1 MKNCTDAR
9 RLGLG
14 AGLVGLVALGW
25 MLTGAAAG
33 PEEHGLPTDWS
44 HQHMIF
50 SQPGTS
56 EEAARVGEDPRYWQQ
71 WARENVVRTLR
82 DGEAGSFVGGFTES
96 GSGGAWSESLGS
108 GGSVGAGNYPAKY
121 SFQIT
126 TANCGNATTPDYVV
140 YATGLESSSS
150 QASIVAYD
158 NLYSGCTGTVPQ
170 VYWAY
175 DTSGQI
181 LTSPTI
187 SGDGTQVAFVQTN
200 AGLEGTLVLLKWA
213 ASTTETVGGPM
224 TLTPVAN
231 AAYRNCTAPC
241 MTTIIL
247 KNNLGVPTD
256 DRTSSVF
263 PDYTHDVIW
272 VGGAVGW
279 LHKISGVFRGNPA
292 EVTTG
297 GFPAQMTQGSQL
309 SSPVYDF
316 ASGNVFVGDYS
327 GYFYRVSAT
336 GGVTAS
342 GQVDHGAGL
351 VAGPIVDGTA
361 GKAWVFASSDG
372 STNCVGNTPCAGVF
386 EFTLAFGAGTTGNE
400 AIVGASVVGPPNP
413 PPLYEGGF
421 DSTYKASGNA
431 TGNLYVCGNTGGPP
445 ILYQVPVAAGLLG
458 TVVAGPVVAT
468 VTTGC
473 SPVIDIP
480 NPNATGGTNE
490 WIYASA
496 QTNGSGNSCGTS
508 GCAMNF
514 VVQPWIASHAYV
526 VGQEVVDTHFQ
537 IQVVDKAGTSK
548 ATAPTWS
555 TTLGATTD
563 DNTVHWLDQ
572 GPQSGAHAVWQASH
586 GYAVNAEIVDSN
598 GNIELCTTAGTSRTA
613 ALGHPTWE
621 TTVNLVTADNT
632 VRWRN
637 VGAIATASVAAAG
650 GTSGII
656 MDNVVGSGTLA
667 GASQVY
673 FSTQSNQ
680 TCGTAGTVGCAMQAS
695 QSALQ

>member
-1 MKNCTDAR
+1 
-9 RLGLG
+9 
-14 AGLVGLVALGW
+14 
-25 MLTGAAAG
+25 
-33 PEEHGLPTDWS
+33 
-44 HQHMIF
+44 
-50 SQPGTS
+50 
-56 EEAARVGEDPRYWQQ
+56 
-71 WARENVVRTLR
+71 
-82 DGEAGSFVGGFTES
+82 
-96 GSGGAWSESLGS
+96 
-108 GGSVGAGNYPAKY
+108 
-121 SFQIT
+121 
-126 TANCGNATTPDYVV
+126 
-140 YATGLESSSS
+140 
-150 QASIVAYD
+150 
-158 NLYSGCTGTVPQ
+158 
-170 VYWAY
+170 
-175 DTSGQI
+175 
-181 LTSPTI
+181 
-187 SGDGTQVAFVQTN
+187 VQTN
-200 AGLEGTLVLLKWA
+200 AALEGTLVLLKWA
-213 ASTTETVGGPM
+213 ASTTETVSKPK
-224 TLTPVAN
+224 TLSPVSN

-241 MTTIIL
+241 TTTIIL
-247 KNNLGVPTD
+247 KTSAGVPVD

-263 PDYTHDVIW
+263 PDYTHDVIY

-297 GFPAQMTQGSQL
+297 GFPAQMTQGASL

-316 ASGNVFVGDYS
+316 TSGNVFVGDYS
-327 GYFYRVSAT
+327 GYFYRVSST
-336 GGVTAS
+336 GGVTES

-351 VAGPIVDGTA
+351 VAGPVVDGTA

-372 STNCVGNTPCAGVF
+372 STNCVGPAPCAGVF

-413 PPLYEGGF
+413 APLYEGGF
-421 DSTYKASGNA
+421 DSTYKASVNA

-445 ILYQVPVAAGLLG
+445 ILYQVPVSAGIMG
-458 TVVAGPVVAT
+458 TVVAGPVLANA
-468 VTTGC
+468 TTGC
-473 SPVIDIP
+473 SPVTDIP

-496 QTNGSGNSCGTS
+496 QASGLGNSCAAG

-514 VVQPWIASHAYV
+514 VVQPWIKSHAYT
-526 VGQEVVDTHFQ
+526 VGQEVLDTNLQ

-563 DNTVHWLDQ
+563 DNTVHWLNQ
-572 GPQSGAHAVWQASH
+572 GPQSASYAVWEASH
-586 GYAVNAEIVDSN
+586 PYALNTEIVDSN
-598 GNIELCTTAGTSRTA
+598 NNIELVTTAGTSRTA
-613 ALGHPTWE
+613 AKGPPTWK
-621 TTVNLVTADNT
+621 TTVDDSTADHT
-632 VRWRN
+632 VTWRN
-637 VGAIATASVAAAG
+637 VGSIATASLATAG

-680 TCGTAGTVGCAMQAS
+680 TCGTSGTVGCAMQAS